1 MDYIGPI
8 VSLNEKYKI
17 LIITLKVELYIVNRY
32 MFICIYIYIYIYVFN
47 GIHIYMC
54 VYMYKCIHSG
64 NAAR

>member
-32 MFICIYIYIYIYVFN
+32 MFICVYIYIYVYN